1 MPSTLTS
8 QAEAVGD
15 ALITFLSS
23 RLTSLGLVS
32 FDWADHMRDQP
43 VRPCNPRTECPRGFL
58 TLVQLAHNE
67 AEQIGCSSAR
77 FVYQFSIWIQL
88 RQTPGQEHQ
97 RLMVQA
103 LDLVATALLQENF
116 NLTNELGI
124 SELLNVKVEP
134 ADGLPFTELDHPL
147 EDPQLRVSVGESA
160 WTLSGEIRE

>member
-1 MPSTLTS
+1 
-8 QAEAVGD
+8 
-15 ALITFLSS
+15 
-23 RLTSLGLVS
+23 
-32 FDWADHMRDQP
+32 
-43 VRPCNPRTECPRGFL
+43 
-58 TLVQLAHNE
+58 
-67 AEQIGCSSAR
+67 
-77 FVYQFSIWIQL
+77 
-88 RQTPGQEHQ
+88 
-97 RLMVQA
+97 MVQA